1 MTCYILNFTLFHI
14 CGLLF
19 LLYQPDFFLF
29 TFVDV
34 SGQPEAHGF
43 PPRTCISIKCKKIS
57 GGGRGVGRSRTC
69 FNSLPFSACASQL
82 GYKSQTRFFWTFY
95 LKVIFRAITWLHF
108 PSSPAETQALEDP
121 GLLMG
126 TASGAC
132 RLSMTLRHPK
142 GISVTA
148 VHVLIQVEKWS
159 PPNLS
164 VSEEPHQ

>member
-57 GGGRGVGRSRTC
+57 GAGGGWEGV
-69 FNSLPFSACASQL
+69 
-82 GYKSQTRFFWTFY
+82 
-95 LKVIFRAITWLHF
+95 
-108 PSSPAETQALEDP
+108 E
-121 GLLMG
+121 
-126 TASGAC
+126 
-132 RLSMTLRHPK
+132 
-142 GISVTA
+142 
-148 VHVLIQVEKWS
+148 HVLILFLSQFV
-159 PPNLS
+159 PPS
-164 VSEEPHQ
+164 